1 MLGEEEI
8 RNRFGYHKGTTEG
21 PGATAPKH
29 KDLRQMFMDVATILD
44 KALPHGRAFSVAMTK
59 LQEASMWANFA
70 IAECAPVVDES
81 EVDFGIKPGVFKGPP
96 GTKPTA
102 SEAEEAKDN
111 TDPAVD
117 QTDSFRG

>member
-81 EVDFGIKPGVFKGPP
+81 QTEYFAGPV
-96 GTKPTA
+96 GA
-102 SEAEEAKDN
+102 QLSEGSEAAEEAKDN